1 MKQKLLIFLLFIIS
15 EVLTAQTPTFQWA
28 KSAGRYTSHDYCESI
43 STDMHG
49 NSYIT
54 GQFQDTIDFG
64 PTTLVNKGTYG
75 ENIFISKY

>member
-43 STDMHG
+43 ST
-49 NSYIT
+49 S
-54 GQFQDTIDFG
+54 
-64 PTTLVNKGTYG
+64 PVNFR
-75 ENIFISKY
+75 IQ